1 VSSDDIIGSD
11 ATLNSAQQ
19 RTFVAI
25 LDMIIPASDDGRFPS
40 AADMDVL
47 GYIAKTDPQLLDTV
61 RTELDQLN
69 AVSEDLYGVVFGDA
83 GETHRQGL
91 LDEKRG
97 AEPQFLGGLALQTV
111 TLYYQD
117 DRVME
122 AIGMEARP
130 PFPKGYEVVAGD
142 LSLLDPVRARGQVY
156 RDVED

>member
-1 VSSDDIIGSD
+1 MSSDDIIGSD
-11 ATLNSAQQ
+11 ATLNSDQQ
-19 RTFVAI
+19 RAFVAI
-25 LDMIIPASDDGRFPS
+25 LDMIIPASDDRRFPS

-61 RTELDQLN
+61 RTELDRLN

-83 GETHRQGL
+83 RETHRQGL
-91 LDEKRG
+91 LDEIRG

>member
-1 VSSDDIIGSD
+1 MSSDDIIGSD

-61 RTELDQLN
+61 RTELDRLN

-97 AEPQFLGGLALQTV
+97 AEPHFLGGLALQTV

>member
-1 VSSDDIIGSD
+1 MSSDDIIGSD
-11 ATLNSAQQ
+11 ATLNSDQQ

-47 GYIAKTDPQLLDTV
+47 GYIAKTDHQLLDTV
-61 RTELDQLN
+61 RNELDRLN
-69 AVSEDLYGVVFGDA
+69 AVSEDLYGVAFGDA
-83 GETHRQGL
+83 GETRRQGL
-91 LDEKRG
+91 LDGIRG

-130 PFPKGYEVVAGD
+130 PFPKGFEVVAGD
-142 LSLLDPVRARGQVY
+142 LSLLDPVRARGQIY

>member
-1 VSSDDIIGSD
+1 MSSDDIIGSD
-11 ATLNSAQQ
+11 ATLNSDQQ

-61 RTELDQLN
+61 RTELDRLN

-91 LDEKRG
+91 LDEIRG
-97 AEPQFLGGLALQTV
+97 TEPQFLGGLALQTV

-122 AIGMEARP
+122 AIGMEVRP

-156 RDVED
+156 RNVED

>member
-1 VSSDDIIGSD
+1 MSSDDIIGSD
-11 ATLNSAQQ
+11 ATLNSDQQ

-25 LDMIIPASDDGRFPS
+25 LGMIIPASGDGRFPS

-61 RTELDQLN
+61 RTELDRLN

-97 AEPQFLGGLALQTV
+97 AEPHFLGGSGPTDRDPLLPRRSSHGSDRHGSKTALSQR
-111 TLYYQD
+111 L
-117 DRVME
+117 
-122 AIGMEARP
+122 
-130 PFPKGYEVVAGD
+130 
-142 LSLLDPVRARGQVY
+142 
-156 RDVED
+156 

>member
-1 VSSDDIIGSD
+1 MSSDDIIGSD
-11 ATLNSAQQ
+11 ATLNSDQQ

-61 RTELDQLN
+61 RTELDRLN
-69 AVSEDLYGVVFGDA
+69 AVSEDLYRVVFGDA

-91 LDEKRG
+91 LDEIRG

>member
-1 VSSDDIIGSD
+1 MSSDDIIGSD

-47 GYIAKTDPQLLDTV
+47 GYIAKTDRQLLDTV
-61 RTELDQLN
+61 RTELDRLN

-83 GETHRQGL
+83 RETHRQGL
-91 LDEKRG
+91 LDEIRG

-122 AIGMEARP
+122 AIGMEARS

>member
-1 VSSDDIIGSD
+1 MSSDDIIGSD
-11 ATLNSAQQ
+11 ATLNSDQQ

-61 RTELDQLN
+61 RTELDRLN

-83 GETHRQGL
+83 EETHRQGL

-97 AEPQFLGGLALQTV
+97 VEPQFLGGLALHTV

-156 RDVED
+156 RDVEA

>member
-1 VSSDDIIGSD
+1 MSSDDIIGSD

>member
-1 VSSDDIIGSD
+1 MSSDDIIGSD
-11 ATLNSAQQ
+11 ATLNSDQQ

-61 RTELDQLN
+61 RTELDRLN

-91 LDEKRG
+91 LDEIRG
-97 AEPQFLGGLALQTV
+97 TEPPFLGGLAQQTV

>member
-1 VSSDDIIGSD
+1 MSSDDIIGSD
-11 ATLNSAQQ
+11 ATLNSDQQ

-47 GYIAKTDPQLLDTV
+47 GYIAKTDHQLLDTV
-61 RTELDQLN
+61 RNELDRLN

-83 GETHRQGL
+83 RETHRQGL
-91 LDEKRG
+91 LDEIRG

>member
-1 VSSDDIIGSD
+1 MSSDDIIGSD

-61 RTELDQLN
+61 RTELDRLN
-69 AVSEDLYGVVFGDA
+69 AGSEDLYGVVFGDA

-91 LDEKRG
+91 LDEIRG

>member
-1 VSSDDIIGSD
+1 MSSDDIISSD
-11 ATLNSAQQ
+11 ASLNAEQLLTLV
-19 RTFVAI
+19 TV

-47 GYIAKTDPQLLDTV
+47 GYIVKTEPELVDTI
-61 RTELDQLN
+61 RLELDRLN
-69 AVSEDLYGVVFGDA
+69 AVSKDLHGVAFGDA
-83 GETHRQGL
+83 AIAKRQAL
-91 LDEKRG
+91 LDEVRG
-97 AEPQFLGGLALQTV
+97 DEPQFLRDLALQTV

-122 AIGMEARP
+122 AIGLEARP

-156 RDVED
+156 RDVES